1 MSIQL
6 KTHKMLWGRSGNLCA
21 FPNCKKE
28 LVMDV
33 SETDDMS
40 VVGEEAH
47 IVARENEGPR
57 GKSELTS
64 EQRNKYGNLILL
76 CSIHHKII
84 DDHPNNYSVTWL
96 QEHKKAHENWVKQN
110 LRGDQKQKDDE
121 IYASYIDE
129 FLRFSVMENYELWA
143 SELLASSVR
152 MNRVYYDS
160 LRKLLLYI
168 QSRVWFGRHIG
179 LEKALLN
186 FAFILND
193 LLKFFDIHSESD
205 KGTFLRTAT
214 FYKKNWVSEEM
225 YQKRLQDYEYHCD
238 LIGDMVLEL
247 TRAVNYIFDKIRED
261 LISSFRSKEGVLL
274 ITIGPFSDFSYKSCR
289 AVYKE
294 KERIP
299 MPYPGLKEF
308 MKLRVTRDSYL
319 GEGVEDSYFSEV

>member
-28 LVMDV
+28 LVMDI

-47 IVARENEGPR
+47 IVARESEGPR

-76 CSIHHKII
+76 CSIHHKMI
-84 DDHPNNYSVTWL
+84 DDHPNTYSVNWL

-110 LRGDQKQKDDE
+110 LRGDQKQKEDE

-129 FLRFSVMENYELWA
+129 FLRLSVMENYELWT
-143 SELLASSVR
+143 SWLLAPSPR
-152 MNRVYYDS
+152 MDTVYYDS

-168 QSRVWFGRHIG
+168 QSRVWFGRYTG

-186 FAFILND
+186 FASILND
-193 LLKFFDIHSESD
+193 LLK
-205 KGTFLRTAT
+205 
-214 FYKKNWVSEEM
+214 
-225 YQKRLQDYEYHCD
+225 
-238 LIGDMVLEL
+238 
-247 TRAVNYIFDKIRED
+247 IFDMHCE
-261 LISSFRSKEGVLL
+261 SHEG
-274 ITIGPFSDFSYKSCR
+274 I
-289 AVYKE
+289 
-294 KERIP
+294 
-299 MPYPGLKEF
+299 
-308 MKLRVTRDSYL
+308 
-319 GEGVEDSYFSEV
+319 